1 MKTVFKQNIIK
12 IGSLQNRGTIT
23 YTYTLSKKIII
34 YTHNSIVAK
43 EEIRELNFIAL
54 RFTVHTYI
62 EEFRNSVN
70 VKLTSI
76 KD

>member
-12 IGSLQNRGTIT
+12 IGSLQNRGTI
-23 YTYTLSKKIII
+23 TYTLSKKIII